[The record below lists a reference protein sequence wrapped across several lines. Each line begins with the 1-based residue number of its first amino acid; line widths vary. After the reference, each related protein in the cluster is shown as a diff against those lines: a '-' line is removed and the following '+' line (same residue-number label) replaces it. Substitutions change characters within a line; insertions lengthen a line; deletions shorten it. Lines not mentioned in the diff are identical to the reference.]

1 MLSHQKAQ
9 AINRYVKHRR
19 YSIAFI
25 DLVISL
31 FLFGGFRF
39 VEFIVLSLFN
49 LFMTKMID

>member
-31 FLFGGFRF
+31 FCAL
-39 VEFIVLSLFN
+39 VILLH
-49 LFMTKMID
+49 I